1 MVSIRILFA
10 YDAVLALEIKRTLFA
25 YDAALGHPALR
36 GISASM
42 HKKTRQEAGTIR
54 ERPI

>member
-1 MVSIRILFA
+1 MVII
-10 YDAVLALEIKRTLFA
+10 RTLFA

>member
-1 MVSIRILFA
+1 MVSIRTLFA
-10 YDAVLALEIKRTLFA
+10 YDAARALEIKRTLFA

-54 ERPI
+54 EQPI